1 MPTSSCSSIDGYRNH
16 LTYILQHKQT
26 LLEFYGERKWS
37 RMRWKT
43 HINKQKAYD
52 EICSRIT
59 NNDKRTVIA
68 FGSGGFSSTSR
79 GHASGPVK
87 QLLWELRKRC
97 RVRIVDEYRTSKIC
111 SLCNERFHERQKFW
125 SVRLCKNIGC
135 LVNIIFF
142 FLFEIRYIY
151 IFLNTYI
158 IFIFIDLLESRC

>member
-1 MPTSSCSSIDGYRNH
+1 MAIEITSH
-16 LTYILQHKQT
+16 KYILQHKQT
-26 LLEFYGERKWS
+26 LLEFYDERKWS

-52 EICSRIT
+52 EICSR
-59 NNDKRTVIA
+59 TVIA
-68 FGSGGFSSTSR
+68 FGNGGFSSTSR
-79 GHASGPVK
+79 DHASGPVK

-111 SLCNERFHERQKFW
+111 SLCNKRFHARQKFW

-151 IFLNTYI
+151 ISLRYLYYYYFYRLI
-158 IFIFIDLLESRC
+158 GIAMLMQLVI

>member
-68 FGSGGFSSTSR
+68 FGNGGFSSTSR

-87 QLLWELRKRC
+87 QLLWELWELWELRKRC
-97 RVRIVDEYRTSKIC
+97 E
-111 SLCNERFHERQKFW
+111 
-125 SVRLCKNIGC
+125 
-135 LVNIIFF
+135 
-142 FLFEIRYIY
+142 
-151 IFLNTYI
+151 
-158 IFIFIDLLESRC
+158 